1 MSIFLY
7 NFSFFPTTAAGGTL
21 MFTDDQIKRLQEA
34 QEGACV
40 TVQEV
45 NHIKTTTTTEAN
57 QFSIKVQSPSKQNE
71 SQMLS
76 SSPSEPTLCEGTDT
90 FRTINQQ
97 ILDSNTVTDSSGD
110 GHSDQDHLQNLQN
123 YANDSN
129 EMSQF
134 QVQLQG
140 LRDHINSNH
149 DDSLQK
155 ITHENVL
162 MSSHAMLQ
170 TEEGLRKPPEFLDE
184 EVGGE
189 RRQHESTN
197 SDHNNDSQ
205 HDHHQND
212 TKQFLQNETFVPD
225 DDDDNNSLFIK
236 DEVRSVH
243 HHHHHHHHHH
253 QVDEVDGDFVNKDS
267 SSTASQTSQQQ
278 VIKSEI
284 SKQSIITTKGIEDT
298 TVVGN
303 QPHHHHC
310 VDLVDQ
316 NQEQIAS
323 IVYVQMSADN
333 DSDHQQGVLMEQQQ
347 QQQSVDIVE
356 QHRKKEEQVST
367 DFGQLSIKSSNTD
380 CSTEQVV
387 NGKEGEMGCLTT
399 EKGPSE
405 TQQNCDK
412 TMGSW
417 NVGNSLRLL
426 APRLQTFPLYSGAHN
441 SIGIGK
447 NLLKPYTYI
456 PNSLS
461 LLAENGQYF
470 EVLGRCSLCFKF
482 GRTTSFCRSEKNHR
496 EPKAGVCVECESA
509 GNSTIQ
515 CRRKLNHD
523 APNAQPLNIVINTA
537 MQIVDHVKQL
547 CIRNSLPACFAELQ
561 SIVIHHA
568 DIPFVAPRTNAK
580 NNKSTN
586 GMDQQTDCNGKVNA
600 GRKTTDYARGYL
612 YPYTPDKWREWLEQF
627 SNETGTSYRVRTG
640 KRVNKKSEHH
650 GLANHNGNIVFYS
663 TLETQLYNCSLGGRP
678 RKRKPVEGR
687 TRRKERGSKLIGCSA
702 VIHTRVLETKT
713 GWKAL
718 EITAPKLLA
727 HLPFHDPRIN
737 HHHQQQQHQHVEDD
751 EIQDTGH
758 LISDFDQVV
767 SEQQVATELDLTLNT
782 TAECFDIRVQPTTV
796 GADGTVNGLEDDE
809 DIGGVVG
816 KSSSLNQDVMLHT
829 SVAAADPQ
837 KTLKQMLLTC
847 ASLVDS
853 VDNQGVFTEI
863 QNRSQKLFEFMLKET
878 IGRNNKDN
886 VVTTTAHINN
896 HQQQMD
902 NAPSSA
908 KRKKKKHSPDT
919 IIETSTNCV
928 NVDEVEEDVETKTF
942 PSDVEIEAAD
952 REEEEEVNIII

>member
-1 MSIFLY
+1 M
-7 NFSFFPTTAAGGTL
+7 TKAAGGTL
-21 MFTDDQIKRLQEA
+21 MLTGDQIKRLQEA
-34 QEGACV
+34 QEGGSCV
-40 TVQEV
+40 TVQDV
-45 NHIKTTTTTEAN
+45 NQNKTAAVEETN
-57 QFSIKVQSPSKQNE
+57 QFNIKVQSSSKQIEN
-71 SQMLS
+71 QMLAA
-76 SSPSEPTLCEGTDT
+76 SPSEATTLHGETAT
-90 FRTINQQ
+90 FNEINNQQ
-97 ILDSNTVTDSSGD
+97 MLDSNPVANSSGD
-110 GHSDQDHLQNLQN
+110 GQSDQDHLQNLQN
-123 YANDSN
+123 FTSDNND
-129 EMSQF
+129 MSQF

-140 LRDHINSNH
+140 LRDHINSSH
-149 DDSLQK
+149 DDHHHNLQK

-162 MSSHAMLQ
+162 MSSHALLQ
-170 TEEGLRKPPEFLDE
+170 TDDGLTKPPEFLGQEDE
-184 EVGGE
+184 DQ
-189 RRQHESTN
+189 RQHDSSGN
-197 SDHNNDSQ
+197 HNNDGQ
-205 HDHHQND
+205 HDRHQND
-212 TKQFLQNETFVPD
+212 TKHFLQNETFVP
-225 DDDDNNSLFIK
+225 DDDNNSLFIK

-243 HHHHHHHHHH
+243 HR
-253 QVDEVDGDFVNKDS
+253 QVDEVDNDFVNEDS
-267 SSTASQTSQQQ
+267 SSTATQQQQQQ

-284 SKQSIITTKGIEDT
+284 SKQGIIATENMEDT
-298 TVVGN
+298 GVGD
-303 QPHHHHC
+303 QQSHHHHHC
-310 VDLVDQ
+310 VDLVDE

-333 DSDHQQGVLMEQQQ
+333 DSDHQQSVLIEQQ
-347 QQQSVDIVE
+347 QQQSVSIVE
-356 QHRKKEEQVST
+356 HHTRKKEEQGST
-367 DFGQLSIKSSNTD
+367 DFGQNSNTN
-380 CSTEQVV
+380 CSSEQVV
-387 NGKEGEMGCLTT
+387 VNSKVGDMSCLAT
-399 EKGPSE
+399 ENITSGA
-405 TQQNCDK
+405 QNNCDK

-456 PNSLS
+456 PNSFP

-470 EVLGRCSLCFKF
+470 EVLGRCSPCFKF

-496 EPKAGVCVECESA
+496 EPKASVCVECELV

-537 MQIVDHVKQL
+537 MQIIDHVKQL
-547 CIRNSLPACFAELQ
+547 CIRNSLPECFAELQ

-568 DIPFVAPRTNAK
+568 DIPFVAPRRDAK
-580 NNKSTN
+580 NNKTAN
-586 GMDQQTDCNGKVNA
+586 GMDHQQMDGHVKVNA

-612 YPYTPDKWREWLEQF
+612 YPYTPDKWRGWLEQF

-718 EITAPKLLA
+718 EITVPKLLA

-737 HHHQQQQHQHVEDD
+737 NHHHHQHVDDD
-751 EIQDTGH
+751 EIQDTSHH

-767 SEQQVATELDLTLNT
+767 SEQQVAAELDLTLNT

-796 GADGTVNGLEDDE
+796 GADGTVVNGLGDQDG
-809 DIGGVVG
+809 IGGDVAG
-816 KSSSLNQDVMLHT
+816 KTSSCVNQDTMLHT
-829 SVAAADPQ
+829 SVTSADPQ
-837 KTLKQMLLTC
+837 KTLKQMLMTC

-863 QNRSQKLFEFMLKET
+863 QNRSQKLFEYMLKET
-878 IGRNNKDN
+878 IGRSSKENIA
-886 VVTTTAHINN
+886 TTTTVLHIN
-896 HQQQMD
+896 HQPGV
-902 NAPSSA
+902 NNTEPPNA
-908 KRKKKKHSPDT
+908 KRRKKEHSTHGDDT
-919 IIETSTNCV
+919 VIIETSTSSVNGCV
-928 NVDEVEEDVETKTF
+928 GVVNNDNDDGGEEDIETKTF
-942 PSDVEIEAAD
+942 SSDD
-952 REEEEEVNIII
+952 